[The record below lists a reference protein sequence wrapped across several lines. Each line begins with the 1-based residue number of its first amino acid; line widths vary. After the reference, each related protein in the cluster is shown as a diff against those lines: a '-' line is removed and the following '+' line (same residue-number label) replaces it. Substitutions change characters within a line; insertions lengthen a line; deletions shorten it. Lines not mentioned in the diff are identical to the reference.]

1 MHRLHLSSNQ
11 KLLLLLYSER
21 SQLLLANMKSIEHGL
36 THCHHVGVNHAS
48 SLRCHHCLLS
58 IPLLLIHKKLF
69 LLVLM
74 LPQLKLSLPFQK
86 PLGVSDDLISSD
98 LLSDTAHIGII
109 LSLLQLLLVQLL
121 V

>member
-1 MHRLHLSSNQ
+1 
-11 KLLLLLYSER
+11 
-21 SQLLLANMKSIEHGL
+21 
-36 THCHHVGVNHAS
+36 
-48 SLRCHHCLLS
+48 
-58 IPLLLIHKKLF
+58 
-69 LLVLM
+69 M